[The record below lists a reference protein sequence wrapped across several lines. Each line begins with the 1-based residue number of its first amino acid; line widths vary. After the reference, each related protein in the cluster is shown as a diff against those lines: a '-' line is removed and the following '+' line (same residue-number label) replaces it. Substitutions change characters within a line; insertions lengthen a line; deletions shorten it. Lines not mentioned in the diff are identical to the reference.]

1 LRGGELEVLMNFTTG
16 LGDFRHSHEREESD
30 KGRLSRPMAVLLAAA
45 IPVACPA
52 LADDAQPKSQV
63 RGLIE
68 AGIIF

>member
-1 LRGGELEVLMNFTTG
+1 MLMNFTTG
-16 LGDFRHSHEREESD
+16 LGDFRHPHEREESD
-30 KGRLSRPMAVLLAAA
+30 KGRLSRPMVAVLVAAA

>member
-1 LRGGELEVLMNFTTG
+1 MV
-16 LGDFRHSHEREESD
+16 
-30 KGRLSRPMAVLLAAA
+30 AVLVAAA